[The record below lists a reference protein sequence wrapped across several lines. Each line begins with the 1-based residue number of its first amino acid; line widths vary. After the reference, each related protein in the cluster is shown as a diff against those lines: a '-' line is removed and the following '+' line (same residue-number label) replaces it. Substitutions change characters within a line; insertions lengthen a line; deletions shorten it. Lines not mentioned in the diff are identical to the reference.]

1 MLIINKEFSR
11 NVRIVMSDTFCI
23 MKIENIL
30 KQSQASLPD
39 SETSHLDV
47 EVLLSH
53 ILQKPREYLRAHS
66 EAELTQLQSKAF
78 EKLLAK
84 RKTGAPIA
92 YLVGHQEFWS
102 LDFLVNESVL
112 IPRPETELLVETVL
126 ARFPA
131 DKNIQLLDLGTGS
144 GAIAIAIAHEKSAWE
159 ILATDQS
166 ADSLNLAK
174 ENASRLNVNNV
185 QFILSDWFSK
195 VPEKKFDAIISNPPY
210 VAEGDVHL
218 LKGDVRFEPQ
228 DALVSGQDGLSDIRL
243 IVSQARNYLTQYGM
257 LAIEHGFD
265 QASDVRDVF
274 KASHYHEIKSV
285 KDLSGVE
292 RVCIGR
298 LDNT

>member
-1 MLIINKEFSR
+1 
-11 NVRIVMSDTFCI
+11 MSDTFCI

-30 KQSQASLPD
+30 KQSQSLLPD
-39 SETSHLDV
+39 SETPRLDV
-47 EVLLSH
+47 EVLLSYV
-53 ILQKPREYLRAHS
+53 LQKPREYLIAHS
-66 EAELTQLQSKAF
+66 EEELSKEHSAHF
-78 EKLLAK
+78 KKLLAK

>member
-1 MLIINKEFSR
+1 
-11 NVRIVMSDTFCI
+11 MSDTFCI

-102 LDFLVNESVL
+102 LDFLVNEHVL
-112 IPRPETELLVETVL
+112 IPRPETEILVETIL
-126 ARFPA
+126 EKFPP
-131 DKNIQLLDLGTGS
+131 NQSLQLLDLGTGS
-144 GAIAIAIAHEKSAWE
+144 GAIAIAIAHERSAWQV
-159 ILATDQS
+159 IAMDQS
-166 ADSLNLAK
+166 VESLKLAK
-174 ENASRLNVNNV
+174 ENAKRFSVNNIE
-185 QFILSDWFSK
+185 FILSDWFK
-195 VPEKKFDAIISNPPY
+195 GVPQKKFDAIISNPPY
-210 VAEGDVHL
+210 VAEGDAHL
-218 LKGDVRFEPQ
+218 LEGDVRFEPQ
-228 DALVSGQDGLSDIRL
+228 EALVSGQDGLSAIQL
-243 IVSQARNYLTQYGM
+243 IVSQARDYLKPRGVLM
-257 LAIEHGFD
+257 IEHGFD

-274 KASHYHEIKSV
+274 KANYYHEIETV
-285 KDLSGVE
+285 RDLSGVE
-292 RVCIGR
+292 RVCVGKF
-298 LDNT
+298 DNT